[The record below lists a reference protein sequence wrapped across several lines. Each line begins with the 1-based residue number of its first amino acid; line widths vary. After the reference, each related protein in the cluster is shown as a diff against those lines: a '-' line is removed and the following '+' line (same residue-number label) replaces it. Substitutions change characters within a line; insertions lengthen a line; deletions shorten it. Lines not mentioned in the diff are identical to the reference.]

1 MQSLVKIW
9 AVLHY
14 IIYAVERNMRQT
26 ISPSLDASELLEKLC
41 LCGTLQLLDQASA
54 VRGNLNIDLVINS

>member
-9 AVLHY
+9 AVLRY
-14 IIYAVERNMRQT
+14 IRNMRQT